1 MLNSKAQKYLQ
12 TECAHQPSH
21 SDKRP
26 ARVMIA
32 TPSREDGND
41 NRTHDECKPAD
52 SIGAD
57 ERPTST
63 EFLDI
68 PDAESF
74 ADECDDG
81 VAGLKSEGG

>member
-1 MLNSKAQKYLQ
+1 
-12 TECAHQPSH
+12 
-21 SDKRP
+21 
-26 ARVMIA
+26 MIA
-32 TPSREDGND
+32 TSSREDGN
-41 NRTHDECKPAD
+41 NNGTHDESEPAD

-63 EFLDI
+63 EFVDI

-81 VAGLKSEGG
+81 VARLKSEGG